1 MSDSAT
7 ALVPVEHSLPEAVT
21 RRGVNEAQWRT
32 LCSSLYPGA
41 KPESVLMVLDYC
53 KARNLDPLKKAC
65 HIVPMEVRD
74 AKTNTYSW
82 RDVIMPGIYEYR
94 TTAHRTGEYL
104 GHEPVAYAPDTQ
116 YKNLTVPEWVEITVY
131 RWNKAA
137 QQRAA
142 FTVRTYFR
150 EVVALSKDKQTQQWG
165 PNARWSK
172 APIQM
177 LCKCNEAA
185 ALREAFPDVLG
196 GTLTEE
202 EMDGQ
207 RAVTID
213 VSKIEEPPPVLATFS
228 ALEEGLRDNIEKA
241 FSLLKMTEAQRL
253 QKLNEYLL
261 GPDASTD
268 RLLEWCREEYAK
280 RQGRSYKPKADGN
293 KKKPAEKPVEPP
305 IEQSPEPA
313 AETLEFP

>member
-1 MSDSAT
+1 MTDSAT
-7 ALVPVEHSLPEAVT
+7 ALVPAEVVLPEPVA

-41 KPESVLMVLDYC
+41 KSESVLMVLDYC
-53 KARNLDPLKKAC
+53 KARNLDPMKKAC

-104 GHEPVAYAPDTQ
+104 GHEPVLHGPDQQ

-131 RWNKAA
+131 RWNQIAKMK
-137 QQRAA
+137 AA

-213 VSKIEEPPPVLATFS
+213 VTKVEEPPPVIAIFQ
-228 ALEEGLRDNIEKA
+228 ALDVELQQQIEKG
-241 FSLLKMTEAQRL
+241 FTVLKMTEGQRL
-253 QKLNEYLL
+253 MKLNEYFMKPDTKPGDAASALL
-261 GPDASTD
+261 SWCEEQAAKDAN
-268 RLLEWCREEYAK
+268 RMA
-280 RQGRSYKPKADGN
+280 KPKTDTNRKA
-293 KKKPAEKPVEPP
+293 KPEPP
-305 IEQSPEPA
+305 KE
-313 AETLEFP
+313 AEGLEFT